1 MVWLSNSNSSR
12 LSSQKIF
19 ILCILAPTYT
29 PLYFSKHWFAL
40 LEIFFLKKPWL
51 VKTNCRWQ
59 TAKTIWSLKWLK
71 IMLLLIF
78 RWRNCYLL
86 CIIWVYSIWNLIFS
100 MAWPTSFLKGK
111 HLKKCLHYKDLLRNF
126 VKVGLE
132 GYFTGNSLKV
142 NRTIKHIRNMYN
154 ECLIQSK
161 LVIIALRQLNT
172 VKDKVKSVYWGS
184 FQSSAIISYKNLC
197 S

>member
-1 MVWLSNSNSSR
+1 
-12 LSSQKIF
+12 
-19 ILCILAPTYT
+19 
-29 PLYFSKHWFAL
+29 
-40 LEIFFLKKPWL
+40 
-51 VKTNCRWQ
+51 
-59 TAKTIWSLKWLK
+59 
-71 IMLLLIF
+71 
-78 RWRNCYLL
+78 
-86 CIIWVYSIWNLIFS
+86 

-111 HLKKCLHYKDLLRNF
+111 LLKKCLHYKDLLRNF

-132 GYFTGNSLKV
+132 GYFTGNSLMV
-142 NRTIKHIRNMYN
+142 TRTIKHIRKIYN